1 MTRAL
6 LALMSLTILPVT
18 HCDDDRIEVE
28 SIPSTEKAYVT
39 VSDDKDSVTLFIPRG
54 EAGPAGRDGTDGI
67 DGKDAPSVPPFLNSP
82 RISALEDQVAHL
94 TDLVHSLQKQNK
106 EEVDSL
112 WATPITLAFRIDDG
126 EINERRITIRELRQ
140 KRFVLQLS
148 LKE

>member
-28 SIPSTEKAYVT
+28 LIPSTEKAYVS
-39 VSDDKDSVTLFIPRG
+39 VSDEKDSVTLFLPRG

-67 DGKDAPSVPPFLNSP
+67 DGKDAPSVPQFLNSP
-82 RISALEDQVAHL
+82 RLSALEDQVAHL
-94 TDLVHSLQKQNK
+94 TELVYSLENENK
-106 EEVDSL
+106 KEVESL

-126 EINERRITIRELRQ
+126 EITERRITIRELRE